1 MARAWR
7 RYPDP
12 VSCYGHE
19 STYIQTVKR
28 VVFPDTAFTMDS
40 KWAELG
46 ADSLDF
52 IQLVMDLERA
62 FNVMIDKSELAP
74 VETVRQLYNLFMHH
88 MSEGITLRGL
98 QAAPNG
104 VAGLAA

>member
-1 MARAWR
+1 MARAGR

-28 VVFPDTAFTMDS
+28 VVFPDTSFTMDS

-52 IQLVMDLERA
+52 IQLVMECEQA
-62 FNVMIDKSELAP
+62 FGVMVDKSELAP
-74 VETVRQLYNLFMHH
+74 IVTVRQLYQLMMHH
-88 MSEGITLRGL
+88 MSEGITVRDLPL
-98 QAAPNG
+98 QA
-104 VAGLAA
+104 